1 MQKGGRAMSVQQDV
15 WATPFGLAGR
25 RILVTGGASGI
36 GAATA
41 RLCARLGATPIIADR
56 QDATPVQAE
65 IARNGGRAEV
75 LACDVTDRAQVDA
88 AVAASG
94 RIDGLVACSAICP
107 WDDWT
112 VPDWDDIFA
121 RTTDI
126 NVRGTLLCVRAV
138 FPGMIA
144 RRDGRIVLVGSLA
157 GQMGGLL
164 SGPHYVASKGA
175 INALVKWLARR
186 GGPHNVLVNGVAPG
200 VTETPMVAGQ
210 QANLAAIPLA
220 RLATPEE
227 IAAPIAF
234 LLSPASSYICGLMLD
249 VNGGVYMG

>member
-1 MQKGGRAMSVQQDV
+1 MP
-15 WATPFGLAGR
+15 PFDLTGK
-25 RILVTGGASGI
+25 RILITGGASGI

-41 RLCARLGATPIIADR
+41 RLCASLGATPIIADL
-56 QDATPVQAE
+56 QDGTPVQAE
-65 IARNGGRAEV
+65 IVAAGGNAEV
-75 LACDVTDRAQVDA
+75 LTCDVTDRAQVEH
-88 AVAASG
+88 AVATSG

-107 WDDWT
+107 WDDWN
-112 VPDWDDIFA
+112 VPDWDDIFL
-121 RTTDI
+121 RTSDI

-138 FPGMIA
+138 LPGMIE
-144 RRDGRIVLVGSLA
+144 RGDGRIVLISSVA

-186 GGPHNVLVNGVAPG
+186 GAPYNVLVNGVAPG
-200 VTETPMVAGQ
+200 VTQTPMIDGQ
-210 QANLAAIPLA
+210 SANLAAIPLR

-234 LLSPASSYICGLMLD
+234 LLSPASSYVCGLMLD